1 MIMQCHAGTGHVK
14 VSEGK
19 TLIKHERSLNR
30 SVTVDS
36 GWSETSSTAN
46 WRCLGLLYYKLY
58 VRNTQYF
65 DKGCFFVFTVK
76 RQTIHFFKLHKQLKC
91 IFPTVLG

>member
-1 MIMQCHAGTGHVK
+1 MIMQCHAGTGYAK
-14 VSEGK
+14 VSEEK

-46 WRCLGLLYYKLY
+46 WRCLSLLYCKLY

-65 DKGCFFVFTVK
+65 DKGCFFCVYSEEPNCP
-76 RQTIHFFKLHKQLKC
+76 FFFYY
-91 IFPTVLG
+91 ISN